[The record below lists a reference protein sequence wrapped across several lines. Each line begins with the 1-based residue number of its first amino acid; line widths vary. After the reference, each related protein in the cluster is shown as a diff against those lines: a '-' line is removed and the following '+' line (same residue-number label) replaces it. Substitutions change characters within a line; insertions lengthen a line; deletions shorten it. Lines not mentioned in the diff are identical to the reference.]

1 MNPAGDG
8 ARAKTAR
15 SRALPTVLI
24 VDDNFDDR
32 RILTAILEFYGYRVE
47 HAVTGTA
54 GIEAARS
61 LRPDLILMNIELPD
75 TDGLTATQT
84 IRADPQIGATPVLCL
99 SNLEI
104 QPDKTDP
111 RDYGC
116 SEILIAPFSPPDLI
130 AAVKRNIAVPTV
142 S

>member
-1 MNPAGDG
+1 M
-8 ARAKTAR
+8 
-15 SRALPTVLI
+15 PTVLI

-47 HAVTGTA
+47 AALSGTD
-54 GIEAARS
+54 GIEAARIM
-61 LRPDLILMNIELPD
+61 RPDLILMNIELPD

-84 IRADPQIGATPVLCL
+84 IRADKEIGDTPVLCL

-104 QPDKTDP
+104 HHHDKTNP

-116 SEILIAPFSPPDLI
+116 NEILIAPFSPPDLI
-130 AAVKRNIAVPTV
+130 AAVKRNIAIPNAR
-142 S
+142 